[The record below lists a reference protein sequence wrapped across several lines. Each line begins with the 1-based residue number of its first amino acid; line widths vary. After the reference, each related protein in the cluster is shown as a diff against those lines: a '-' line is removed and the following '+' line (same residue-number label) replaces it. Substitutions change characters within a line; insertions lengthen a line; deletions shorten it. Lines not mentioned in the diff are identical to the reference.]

1 MALVDAQPVAADD
14 LSRASFSGSATEYFG
29 IWIVNILLT
38 IVTLGIYSAWAKVRR
53 KRYFHGNT
61 VLLGR
66 TFEYHARGG
75 QILVGRLIVVGVLIV
90 LSVLSHIHPAFG
102 LVTWLVYMVGLPWLI
117 RRSLRFNAR
126 VTSYRNVRFDFLG
139 TTGGAFVAVTL
150 GGIVAFLTLGI
161 LAPLASR
168 WLWRYIL
175 NNLRYGDRAFSA
187 DPRLGALYRAWVL
200 PALLFVLGGVIVG
213 GGIAAMIARQTHGY
227 GVPSGIDVAIQF
239 IPFLFLFF
247 LGFIALVYR
256 VGVRN
261 VVLSAAVLDGRHH
274 LMSDVPRLGYAWV
287 AFSNILVTMFTLGL
301 MRPWAAVRM
310 ARYTNEHTG
319 IRVNGDPG
327 EVISSIEASGSAIS
341 AEYVDMEGF
350 DFGF

>member
-1 MALVDAQPVAADD
+1 MALVDAQPVEADE
-14 LSRASFSGSATEYFG
+14 LSRASFSGTASEYFG

-38 IVTLGIYSAWAKVRR
+38 IVTVGIYSAWAKVRR

-75 QILVGRLIVVGVLIV
+75 QILKGRLIVFGVLIV
-90 LSVLSHIHPAFG
+90 LGVLNRLHPAFVA
-102 LVTWLVYMVGLPWLI
+102 VTWAVYMLGLPWLV

-126 VTSYRNVRFDFLG
+126 VTSYRNVRFDFVG
-139 TTGGAFVAVTL
+139 TTGGAFVATTL
-150 GGIVAFLTLGI
+150 GAIVAFLSLGT
-161 LAPLASR
+161 LAPLTSR

-187 DPRLGALYRAWVL
+187 DPRLGALYRVWLL
-200 PALLFVLGGVIVG
+200 PFLLFVLGAIVVG
-213 GGIAAMIARQTHGY
+213 SGIAMMIAMAHGHA
-227 GVPSGIDVAIQF
+227 PTSGQRLVVQF
-239 IPFLFLFF
+239 FPFLFVLFF
-247 LGFIALVYR
+247 GLVALVYR

-261 VVLSAAVLDGRHH
+261 VVLSAAVLDGRHQ
-274 LMSDVPRLGYAWV
+274 LLSDVPRLGYAWV

-327 EVISSIEASGSAIS
+327 EVTSSIEASGSAIS